1 MLPPFLLLPFFRSSC
16 CCSLF
21 ICCPSVLSSSS
32 PRVHPHRPQ
41 GEEQTSG
48 KFCRKRE
55 SQELRKYVKVN
66 QDSRLPHWTV
76 KSEPTWASPG
86 YLGSVLSLEDVYQ
99 LLPGEDYNM
108 ILRRRCESCV
118 RICEVFGNTCN
129 HIMKRV
135 YNTCKCSRNL
145 WSKRGKVGGRELV
158 SISASS
164 SRSVS
169 PVVDL
174 RSICL
179 SVCICVCL
187 GDGVINLFV
196 VDAWS
201 ICMPQLFPRKLV
213 NFCRMGISPMRA
225 MQPGSV
231 SSLVRRQSS
240 RAYTRLFN
248 ERLWW

>member
-1 MLPPFLLLPFFRSSC
+1 MMLSPFLLLPFFRSSW

-48 KFCRKRE
+48 KFWRKRE
-55 SQELRKYVKVN
+55 SQESRKYLKVN
-66 QDSRLPHWTV
+66 QESRLPHLKLTN
-76 KSEPTWASPG
+76 EPTWASPG

-108 ILRRRCESCV
+108 ILRRCESCV
-118 RICEVFGNTCN
+118 RICEMFVNTTSWRGYTTI
-129 HIMKRV
+129 H
-135 YNTCKCSRNL
+135 TCKCSRNL

-169 PVVDL
+169 PIVEL
-174 RSICL
+174 RSICFY
-179 SVCICVCL
+179 VCCEC
-187 GDGVINLFV
+187 
-196 VDAWS
+196 
-201 ICMPQLFPRKLV
+201 
-213 NFCRMGISPMRA
+213 
-225 MQPGSV
+225 
-231 SSLVRRQSS
+231 
-240 RAYTRLFN
+240 
-248 ERLWW
+248 